1 MVDRLKNLIVL
12 LVPILISLNSCLR
25 GDENLISVD
34 DGIYI
39 KGKSTAFTNFDG
51 NGSMKPA
58 INEADG
64 QSRQGL
70 SEIFIAIGSESD
82 GFNIIEVVDKTQT
95 IYGPSTNENIVLNG
109 EDGQIHGTVQ
119 KGIFSAD
126 AGVFTVPE
134 NGIYHI
140 IIDKQTSTYLISPVN
155 NVTLYN
161 HATGEEWCDTV
172 IPLKTN
178 FDKSNMM
185 FEIGGLDMTQG
196 EFRFRYGHGD
206 KIDIVSNEVTV
217 HTSFGGQISG
227 TMPNFEL
234 SMIPGG
240 NSYLLDQ
247 ENEGTYTLNVIWSV
261 GEGFAA
267 QMLETVSSAYPE
279 QLFMIGDGIS
289 SLSGEDAWNWDLNN
303 FAMIPVYSQPHLFWN
318 IVWLNKSGAI
328 RLAPQK
334 GSENDFGKEGE
345 GEDGLFNMGEQD
357 IPVIGTEGFYM
368 VVVNFQ
374 LKQISI
380 SRPEVFLIGDAVGS
394 WEPQNVLAIFSVQ
407 DAFNVLYLKRR
418 LDAGNIRMYAWHSKG
433 WFTYWWNTEF
443 NVYSDGIKYAG
454 NGLNLQPVSVING
467 VYEIKLNFRTGEG
480 AIDYCATCSK

>member
-1 MVDRLKNLIVL
+1 
-12 LVPILISLNSCLR
+12 
-25 GDENLISVD
+25 
-34 DGIYI
+34 
-39 KGKSTAFTNFDG
+39 
-51 NGSMKPA
+51 
-58 INEADG
+58 
-64 QSRQGL
+64 
-70 SEIFIAIGSESD
+70 
-82 GFNIIEVVDKTQT
+82 
-95 IYGPSTNENIVLNG
+95 
-109 EDGQIHGTVQ
+109 
-119 KGIFSAD
+119 
-126 AGVFTVPE
+126 
-134 NGIYHI
+134 
-140 IIDKQTSTYLISPVN
+140 
-155 NVTLYN
+155 
-161 HATGEEWCDTV
+161 
-172 IPLKTN
+172 
-178 FDKSNMM
+178 MM

-217 HTSFGGQISG
+217 HTSFGGAISG

-267 QMLETVSSAYPE
+267 QMLEKVSSAYPE
-279 QLFMIGDGIS
+279 QLFMVGDGIS

-394 WEPQNVLAIFSVQ
+394 WEPQNVQAIFSVQ

-418 LDAGNIRMYAWHSKG
+418 LDAGNIRMYAWHNKG